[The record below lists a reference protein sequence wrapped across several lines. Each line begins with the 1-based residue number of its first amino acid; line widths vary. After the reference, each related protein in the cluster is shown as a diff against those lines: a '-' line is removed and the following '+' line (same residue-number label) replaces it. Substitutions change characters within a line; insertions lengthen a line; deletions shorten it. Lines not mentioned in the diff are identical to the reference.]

1 MRLHTDHERS
11 VMSRFFTR
19 YYTSVLV
26 FMFALPTGTLLFGGF
41 GSTTGFAFG
50 TMIAVMSAMFT
61 YIFWPTMKDN
71 SAPGQDSSG
80 TSQDSS
86 E

>member
-1 MRLHTDHERS
+1 M
-11 VMSRFFTR
+11 TR
-19 YYTSVLV
+19 YYTSVIV
-26 FMFALPTGTLLFGGF
+26 FIFTLPISSLLFGGY
-41 GSTTGFAFG
+41 GSGTGFALSIQ
-50 TMIAVMSAMFT
+50 IALTAAIFT
-61 YIFWPTMKDN
+61 YIFWPKRKDN